1 MMGASGT
8 EAEATL
14 TDLLKGSLIDS
25 PSLGGH
31 ATFGTAIGVFFS
43 CCDDV
48 NLAIARAPYEFSLQI
63 CACHVNSH
71 AGGVYQDSVR
81 IVVLG
86 GIDYPHRMEATAYQT
101 RAMERTRATPA
112 HTGMRKTGS

>member
-1 MMGASGT
+1 MGASGA

-31 ATFGTAIGVFFS
+31 AALGTAIGVFFA

-48 NLAIARAPYEFSLQI
+48 NLAIARAPHEFSLQI

-71 AGGVYQDSVR
+71 AGGVYQDSVKYGCAGR
-81 IVVLG
+81 ELN
-86 GIDYPHRMEATAYQT
+86 PHRW
-101 RAMERTRATPA
+101 RRPHIRL
-112 HTGMRKTGS
+112 G